1 VTPEQ
6 FTALLDTAAR
16 SVFRYEAL
24 QDYAMPAEDASVVA
38 FRTGRPRPER
48 SVRTSPWLRRIAVQ
62 TAAGIDWSR
71 VRVITWPLTEYTRW
85 ELIGYVESQAA
96 GEAISV
102 VGDDLAV
109 GVPDFWL
116 VDESRAVLMNYEP
129 DGRLV
134 DRVLVTDPA
143 EVAELADV
151 AARLR
156 AAGQSLNEFLA
167 RTDV

>member
-6 FTALLDTAAR
+6 FTALFDAATR

-24 QDYAMPAEDASVVA
+24 QTYAMPTEDPSVIA
-38 FRTGRPRPER
+38 FRTGAPRPER
-48 SVRTSPWLRRIAVQ
+48 SVRTSPWLRRIAIQ

-71 VRVITWPLTEYTRW
+71 VRVVTWPLTEYTRW
-85 ELIGYVESQAA
+85 ELVGYVESQAA

-116 VDESRAVLMNYEP
+116 IDESRAVLMNYGPE
-129 DGRLV
+129 GQLV

-151 AARLR
+151 AVRLR

-167 RTDV
+167 RADV

>member
-1 VTPEQ
+1 MTPEQ
-6 FTALLDTAAR
+6 FTALFDAATR

-24 QDYAMPAEDASVVA
+24 QTYAMPTEDPSVIA
-38 FRTGRPRPER
+38 FRTGAPRPER
-48 SVRTSPWLRRIAVQ
+48 SVRTSPWLRRIAIQ

-71 VRVITWPLTEYTRW
+71 VRVVTWPLTEYTRW
-85 ELIGYVESQAA
+85 ELVGYVESQAA

-116 VDESRAVLMNYEP
+116 IDESRAVLMNYGPE
-129 DGRLV
+129 GQLV

-151 AARLR
+151 AVRLR

-167 RTDV
+167 RADV